1 MNPSLLSAEGLSG
14 LIFLGITGIT
24 IIGAIIA
31 TSTGRLIRAVAGL
44 ALCFIGVAGLYYYL
58 NSPFIALME
67 ILIYIGAVCVTIVFA
82 VMLAEPEESK
92 KIAKRNPLAGPLS
105 IIASGILVFGLAALG
120 TGTEWKV
127 PASRLNDGSVEEV
140 GQSLLT
146 TYSMSFELIS
156 VVLLLAIIGALVL
169 ARAGRSKV

>member
-14 LIFLGITGIT
+14 LIFLVFIGTT
-24 IIGAIIA
+24 LLGAIIA
-31 TSTGRLIRAVAGL
+31 TNSNRLIRAVAGL

-67 ILIYIGAVCVTIVFA
+67 ILIYVGAVCVTIVFA

-92 KIAKRNPLAGPLS
+92 KIAKRNPLTGPLS
-105 IIASGILVFGLAALG
+105 IIASGVLVSGLIALG
-120 TGTEWKV
+120 KGTEWKL
-127 PASRLNDGSVEEV
+127 PAARVNNGAIEDV

-156 VVLLLAIIGALVL
+156 VLLLLAILGALVL
-169 ARAGRSKV
+169 ARAGRDKV